1 MDLTFKIVDKSVI
14 ASTRFSVT
22 KLQYEFVFLSPDIEL
37 VFNDILG
44 HLKNQELETNI
55 DLYKLGI
62 SVLTKSQAGIHI
74 ELKPF
79 NQLSGEFILNRLAKF
94 QQSDLINFD
103 LNSSVRIIFTLFK
116 RK

>member
-1 MDLTFKIVDKSVI
+1 M
-14 ASTRFSVT
+14 
-22 KLQYEFVFLSPDIEL
+22 KLHYEIVFLSSDIQL
-37 VFNDILG
+37 VFNDILE
-44 HLKNQELETNI
+44 HIKNNELEADI
-55 DLYKLGI
+55 DSYKLGCTLI
-62 SVLTKSQAGIHI
+62 TKGQVGIHI

-79 NQLSGEFILNRLAKF
+79 EQLSGGFILNRLSKF